1 MTYRLDLDDIQ
12 GMIVRAYGRYSYP
25 FARYYFLNISDPA
38 KGRAFVGQVADKVTT
53 AARWPTESA
62 RPPCTVNIGF
72 TFFGLY
78 NLDLSQRTLRA
89 MPEEFIAGMRHRAF
103 VLGDRDQTMTENEAR
118 AERWDAHWDPIW
130 RGNRLGD
137 GYEPDNIHVWI
148 SFNAQQK
155 ARGVAEPVDELEEM
169 ATWLRRLCDE
179 SGGGVKIL
187 GGHGRDGAMDHQAA
201 SAVFK
206 AINGVL
212 VPTPT
217 EHFGYTDG
225 IGDPVFAGQYAPE
238 EERTMV
244 IGRGKRLGA
253 GWVPIA
259 PGEFI
264 LGHPDESQELP
275 PTAPPA
281 KFMRNGSFMAY
292 RKLHEKV
299 GSFTEVIRTEGAR
312 FARVRGVSQEEAE
325 ATLCAKM
332 CGRWTDGIP
341 LASAPDFES
350 WMRLREELG
359 LNVEDKMQAF
369 LNHLAYLK
377 SPASSDFR
385 YADDMPGYKTPTGA
399 HLRRVNTRDYL
410 DPLNVTG
417 VDDKG
422 DPHPN
427 EKATTQLN
435 KRRRILRRGLPYG
448 PAFGTEMTDD
458 TEQGV
463 ALMVVSA
470 SLFRQFEFVQ
480 QQWIQYGLDFNQG
493 NDTCPMLGNHE
504 VHKRFS
510 IPSDPRSGKA
520 PYIMS
525 GLKTF
530 VECRGG
536 DYFFIPSLSALRMIA
551 MGVVDPT

>member
-12 GMIVRAYGRYSYP
+12 GNIIRAYGRYSYP

-38 KGRAFVGQVADKVTT
+38 KGRAFVGQVAERVTT
-53 AARWPTESA
+53 AVRWPNEAA
-62 RPPCTVNIGF
+62 RPQCTVNIGF

-78 NLDLSQRTLRA
+78 RLNLSQRTLRS
-89 MPEEFIAGMRHRAF
+89 MPEEFIAGMKDRAF
-103 VLGDRDQTMTENEAR
+103 LLGDRDQTKTEAEA
-118 AERWDAHWDPIW
+118 AAWDAHWDPIW
-130 RGNRLGD
+130 QGNRRGD
-137 GYEPDNIHVWI
+137 GYDDDNVHIWI
-148 SFNAQQK
+148 SMNAQQK
-155 ARGVAEPVDELEEM
+155 EPGVAEPVAALEET
-169 ATWLRRLCDE
+169 AEWLKRLCDE

-187 GGHGRDGAMDHQAA
+187 GGHGRDGSMDHQPA
-201 SAVFK
+201 SAVFNE
-206 AINGVL
+206 IGGVM

-217 EHFGYTDG
+217 EHFGFADG
-225 IGDPVFAGQYAPE
+225 IGDPVFAGQYPPE
-238 EERTMV
+238 EEKTAV
-244 IGRGKRLGA
+244 IGRGKRLGH
-253 GWVPIA
+253 GWVPLA
-259 PGEFI
+259 TGEFV

-275 PTAPPA
+275 PTAAPA

-299 GSFTEVIRTEGAR
+299 GSFSEVIRTEGER
-312 FARVRGVSQEEAE
+312 FARVRGVSQGEAE
-325 ATLCAKM
+325 ATLCAKL
-332 CGRWTDGIP
+332 CGRWVDGIP
-341 LASAPDFES
+341 LAVAPDFES
-350 WMRLREELG
+350 WTKLRGELG
-359 LNVEDKMQAF
+359 FDVEDPLQAF
-369 LNHLAYLK
+369 KNQIDYLK

-385 YADDMPGYKTPTGA
+385 YADDMPGYKTPSGA

-410 DPLNVTG
+410 DPLNTHG
-417 VDDKG
+417 VDADG
-422 DPHPN
+422 IPHRN

-448 PAFGTEMTDD
+448 PPHGVEKTDD

-463 ALMVVSA
+463 AMMVVAA

-504 VHKRFS
+504 VHKRFT
-510 IPSDPRSGKA
+510 IQSDPKSGKA
-520 PYIMS
+520 PYVMS

-536 DYFFIPSLSALRMIA
+536 DYFFLPSLSALRQLA